1 MNNYLRKITKKIA
14 SSCLLIVVMICLGM
28 GFVAYAAANPVSLYI
43 NENNGEYEAVI
54 YLKDNQQMNAFQ
66 MKLLYDKKTVQ
77 IDSYDFDESFKKIYN
92 AQGNA
97 LIRSS
102 MKDDG
107 CISFIGVQ
115 TDENCANLKSQ
126 SDIAHVRFKIKKSDA
141 GEIAAVLNSFILK
154 IEVIEADNG
163 NIVTDENGWEVHA
176 VYEKTTNNTTNIENK
191 ADADDENENNAD
203 GGKTKS
209 SDNVPA
215 SDLNNSDDSN
225 DVSDLNNSDDSND
238 VSGLDNDGDDS
249 NNVSGLKNN
258 GNDSNNVSGL
268 DNDDDSNNA
277 SDLNN
282 NVAGNKTDT
291 SKDDKLNGNSNNNTD
306 NSDNIAET
314 QNEKYVSESQKAN
327 HDDVIKIKTVSVITA
342 IVVFVIIVIC
352 INVGGKNPK
361 L

>member
-1 MNNYLRKITKKIA
+1 MNNYLRKKTKKIA
-14 SSCLLIVVMICLGM
+14 SGCLLIVVMICLEM

-97 LIRSS
+97 LIRCS

-126 SDIAHVRFKIKKSDA
+126 SDIAYVRFKIKKSDA
-141 GEIAAVLNSFILK
+141 GEIAAALNSFILK

-163 NIVTDENGWEVHA
+163 NIVTDENGWAVHA

-249 NNVSGLKNN
+249 NNVSGL
-258 GNDSNNVSGL
+258 

-306 NSDNIAET
+306 DSDNIAET

-352 INVGGKNPK
+352 INVGGKTPK

>member
-1 MNNYLRKITKKIA
+1 
-14 SSCLLIVVMICLGM
+14 
-28 GFVAYAAANPVSLYI
+28 
-43 NENNGEYEAVI
+43 
-54 YLKDNQQMNAFQ
+54 
-66 MKLLYDKKTVQ
+66 
-77 IDSYDFDESFKKIYN
+77 
-92 AQGNA
+92 
-97 LIRSS
+97 

-126 SDIAHVRFKIKKSDA
+126 SDIAYVRFKIKKSDA
-141 GEIAAVLNSFILK
+141 GEIAAALNSFILK

-163 NIVTDENGWEVHA
+163 NIVTDENGWAVHA

-249 NNVSGLKNN
+249 NNVSGL
-258 GNDSNNVSGL
+258 

-306 NSDNIAET
+306 DSDNIAET

-352 INVGGKNPK
+352 INVGGKTPK

>member
-1 MNNYLRKITKKIA
+1 
-14 SSCLLIVVMICLGM
+14 M

-97 LIRSS
+97 LVRCS

-126 SDIAHVRFKIKKSDA
+126 SDIAYVRFKIKKSDA
-141 GEIAAVLNSFILK
+141 GEIAAALNSFILK

-163 NIVTDENGWEVHA
+163 NIVTDENGWAVHA

-238 VSGLDNDGDDS
+238 VSGLDNDGD
-249 NNVSGLKNN
+249 
-258 GNDSNNVSGL
+258 DSNNVSGL

-352 INVGGKNPK
+352 INVGGKTPK

>member
-1 MNNYLRKITKKIA
+1 MNNYLRKKTKKIA
-14 SSCLLIVVMICLGM
+14 SGCLLIVVMICLEM

-97 LIRSS
+97 LIRCS

-126 SDIAHVRFKIKKSDA
+126 SDIAYVRFKIKKSDA
-141 GEIAAVLNSFILK
+141 GEIAAALNSFILK

-163 NIVTDENGWEVHA
+163 NIVTDENGWAVHA

-249 NNVSGLKNN
+249 NNVSGL
-258 GNDSNNVSGL
+258 

-306 NSDNIAET
+306 DSDNIAET

-342 IVVFVIIVIC
+342 IVAFVIIVIC
-352 INVGGKNPK
+352 INVGGKTPK

>member
-14 SSCLLIVVMICLGM
+14 SGCLLIVVTICLEM

-97 LIRSS
+97 LIRCS

-126 SDIAHVRFKIKKSDA
+126 SDIAYVRFKIKKSDA
-141 GEIAAVLNSFILK
+141 GEIAAALNSFILK

-163 NIVTDENGWEVHA
+163 NIVTDENGWAVHA

-249 NNVSGLKNN
+249 NNVSGL
-258 GNDSNNVSGL
+258 

-306 NSDNIAET
+306 DSDNIAET

-352 INVGGKNPK
+352 INVGGKTPK

>member
-14 SSCLLIVVMICLGM
+14 SGCLLIVVMICLEM

-97 LIRSS
+97 LIRCS

-126 SDIAHVRFKIKKSDA
+126 SDIAYVRFKIKKSDA
-141 GEIAAVLNSFILK
+141 GEIAAALNSFILK

-163 NIVTDENGWEVHA
+163 NIVTDENGWAVHA

-225 DVSDLNNSDDSND
+225 DVS
-238 VSGLDNDGDDS
+238 GLDNDGD
-249 NNVSGLKNN
+249 
-258 GNDSNNVSGL
+258 DSNNVSGL

-306 NSDNIAET
+306 DSDNIAET

-352 INVGGKNPK
+352 INVGGKTPK

>member
-92 AQGNA
+92 TQGNA

-141 GEIAAVLNSFILK
+141 GEIAAALNSFILK

-163 NIVTDENGWEVHA
+163 NIVTDENSWEVHA

-225 DVSDLNNSDDSND
+225 DVS
-238 VSGLDNDGDDS
+238 GLDNDGNDS

>member
-1 MNNYLRKITKKIA
+1 
-14 SSCLLIVVMICLGM
+14 MICLEM

-141 GEIAAVLNSFILK
+141 GEIAAALNSFILK
-154 IEVIEADNG
+154 IEVIEAGNG

-176 VYEKTTNNTTNIENK
+176 VYEKTTNNTINIENK

-203 GGKTKS
+203 GGKTKP

-215 SDLNNSDDSN
+215 SDLNNSDDS
-225 DVSDLNNSDDSND
+225 DD
-238 VSGLDNDGDDS
+238 VSGLDNDGDDSNNVSSLKNNGNDS

-342 IVVFVIIVIC
+342 IVVLIIIVIC

>member
-14 SSCLLIVVMICLGM
+14 SGCLLIVVMICLEM

-97 LIRSS
+97 LVRCS

-126 SDIAHVRFKIKKSDA
+126 SDIAYVRFKIKKSDA
-141 GEIAAVLNSFILK
+141 GEIAAALNSFILK

-163 NIVTDENGWEVHA
+163 NIVTDENGWAVHA

-225 DVSDLNNSDDSND
+225 DVS
-238 VSGLDNDGDDS
+238 GLDNDGD
-249 NNVSGLKNN
+249 
-258 GNDSNNVSGL
+258 DSNNVSGL

-352 INVGGKNPK
+352 INVGGKTPK

>member
-14 SSCLLIVVMICLGM
+14 SGCLLIVVMICLKM

-97 LIRSS
+97 LIRCS

-126 SDIAHVRFKIKKSDA
+126 SDIAYVRFKIKKSDA
-141 GEIAAVLNSFILK
+141 GEIAAALNSFILK
-154 IEVIEADNG
+154 IVVIEADNG
-163 NIVTDENGWEVHA
+163 NIVTDENGWAVHA

-249 NNVSGLKNN
+249 NNVSGL
-258 GNDSNNVSGL
+258 

-306 NSDNIAET
+306 DSDNIAET

-352 INVGGKNPK
+352 INVGGKTPK

>member
-14 SSCLLIVVMICLGM
+14 SGCLLIVVMICLEM

-97 LIRSS
+97 LIRCS

-126 SDIAHVRFKIKKSDA
+126 SDIAYVRFKIKKSDA
-141 GEIAAVLNSFILK
+141 GEIAAALNSFILK

-163 NIVTDENGWEVHA
+163 NIVTDENGWAVHA
-176 VYEKTTNNTTNIENK
+176 VYEKTTNNTTNMENK

-249 NNVSGLKNN
+249 NNVSGL
-258 GNDSNNVSGL
+258 

-291 SKDDKLNGNSNNNTD
+291 SKDDELNGNSNNNTD

-352 INVGGKNPK
+352 INVGGKTPK

>member
-14 SSCLLIVVMICLGM
+14 SSCLLIVVMICLKM

-97 LIRSS
+97 LIRCS

-107 CISFIGVQ
+107 VISFIGVQ

-141 GEIAAVLNSFILK
+141 GEIAAALNSFILK

-163 NIVTDENGWEVHA
+163 NIVTDENGWDVHA
-176 VYEKTTNNTTNIENK
+176 VYEKTTNNTTNIENA

-225 DVSDLNNSDDSND
+225 DVSGLNNSDDSND

-258 GNDSNNVSGL
+258 GNDSNNS
-268 DNDDDSNNA
+268 
-277 SDLNN
+277 N

-306 NSDNIAET
+306 NSDNIAEA

-327 HDDVIKIKTVSVITA
+327 HDYVMKIKTVSVITA

-352 INVGGKNPK
+352 IKNNRKDSRGKNNLRLTDNK
-361 L
+361 

>member
-14 SSCLLIVVMICLGM
+14 SGCLLIVVMICLEM

-97 LIRSS
+97 LIRCS

-126 SDIAHVRFKIKKSDA
+126 SDIAYVRFKIKKSDA
-141 GEIAAVLNSFILK
+141 GEIAAALNSFILK

-163 NIVTDENGWEVHA
+163 NIVTDENGWAVHA

-249 NNVSGLKNN
+249 NNVSGL
-258 GNDSNNVSGL
+258 

-291 SKDDKLNGNSNNNTD
+291 SKDDELNGNSNNNTD

-352 INVGGKNPK
+352 INVGGKTPK

>member
-1 MNNYLRKITKKIA
+1 
-14 SSCLLIVVMICLGM
+14 M

-97 LIRSS
+97 LIRCS

-126 SDIAHVRFKIKKSDA
+126 SDIAYVRFKIKKSDA
-141 GEIAAVLNSFILK
+141 GEIAAALNSFILK

-163 NIVTDENGWEVHA
+163 NIVTDENGWAVHA

-225 DVSDLNNSDDSND
+225 DVSNLNNSDDSND
-238 VSGLDNDGDDS
+238 VSGLDNDGD
-249 NNVSGLKNN
+249 
-258 GNDSNNVSGL
+258 DSNNVSGL

-352 INVGGKNPK
+352 INVGGKTPK

>member
-14 SSCLLIVVMICLGM
+14 SGCLLIVVMICLEM
-28 GFVAYAAANPVSLYI
+28 GCVAYAAANPVSLYI

-97 LIRSS
+97 LVRCS

-126 SDIAHVRFKIKKSDA
+126 SDIAYVRFKIKKSDA
-141 GEIAAVLNSFILK
+141 GEIAAALNSFILK

-163 NIVTDENGWEVHA
+163 NIVTDENGWAVHA

-238 VSGLDNDGDDS
+238 VSGLDNDGD
-249 NNVSGLKNN
+249 
-258 GNDSNNVSGL
+258 DSNNVSGL

-352 INVGGKNPK
+352 INVGGKTPK

>member
-14 SSCLLIVVMICLGM
+14 SGCLLIVVMICLEM

-97 LIRSS
+97 LIRCS

-126 SDIAHVRFKIKKSDA
+126 SDIAYVRFKIKKSDA
-141 GEIAAVLNSFILK
+141 GEIAAALNSFILK

-163 NIVTDENGWEVHA
+163 NIVTDENGWAVHA

-225 DVSDLNNSDDSND
+225 DVS
-238 VSGLDNDGDDS
+238 GLDNDGD
-249 NNVSGLKNN
+249 
-258 GNDSNNVSGL
+258 DSNNVSGL

-291 SKDDKLNGNSNNNTD
+291 SKDDELNGNSNNNTD

-352 INVGGKNPK
+352 INVGGKTPK